1 VSFVNKTTL
10 IAIGLLVFVVGAA
23 TSVLL
28 LHYSTP
34 SEKGGEP
41 LGEKP
46 VVVEGPKTPLSG
58 VVLSTQQLE
67 AYRDLL
73 EKIVAQA
80 RSLQVLVPGVPLI
93 LPALVAESISSAIPL
108 ATQPGQLEYS
118 ATNVQV
124 AGIDEEDVV
133 KTNGYLIVV
142 ARGDGVAVI
151 DAVGRRV
158 LGYINTTSV
167 KGLYLQGNTLVVI
180 RADLSLGV
188 TIVVNESLQY
198 TVEYPLVDVLVYD
211 LTQPSSPRL
220 LYRVNVTCVFG
231 GSRLVENYLYVVGY
245 VESFRYTGDAVAP
258 LIPLVNERPIPRENI
273 VETGSYAS
281 YIVVLALDISSGE
294 YTVKAYTGGRVEWI
308 YMVRDK
314 LYVAWSS
321 ELDFV
326 YYEALLEILE
336 YLESTEV
343 IPSSKYEELKSL
355 LEQRALGRVLDE
367 LNKIA
372 EELRDREPIIREVN
386 ITDETLFLVL
396 TVSGLEVSEQGSFS
410 VPGLV
415 LDQFAIEELRGEH
428 GRFLVVATTVHNYSL
443 EFTLGCFDVLLL
455 EPIVIVEDNSTTTVT
470 YTTTSKRVCTF
481 YWFWLPLPSSTFNAV
496 YIVDENLNVV
506 SRLEGLA
513 AGERVYAARLI
524 KNILYLVTF
533 RIVDPLFAIDLS
545 DPYNPRVL
553 GYLKIPGF
561 SEYLHPL
568 SENLLLGVGLSGW
581 YLKISLFNV
590 TDPTNM
596 SEVVKLHFYKYS
608 WSEVLVNHRAFMI
621 DTRHSI
627 VVIPVS
633 TYTWSTWG
641 PRPVPVGFLVIRYS
655 VENASL
661 QVLAVIDLEGAM
673 RALCISDKLYLV
685 GYSRILVYKLPEL
698 ELAGEIEY

>member
-1 VSFVNKTTL
+1 
-10 IAIGLLVFVVGAA
+10 
-23 TSVLL
+23 
-28 LHYSTP
+28 
-34 SEKGGEP
+34 
-41 LGEKP
+41 
-46 VVVEGPKTPLSG
+46 
-58 VVLSTQQLE
+58 
-67 AYRDLL
+67 
-73 EKIVAQA
+73 
-80 RSLQVLVPGVPLI
+80 
-93 LPALVAESISSAIPL
+93 
-108 ATQPGQLEYS
+108 
-118 ATNVQV
+118 VQV

-142 ARGDGVAVI
+142 ARGDGVAII
-151 DAVGRRV
+151 DAVGERV
-158 LGYINTTSV
+158 LSYIKTTSV

-220 LYRVNVTCVFG
+220 LYHVNVTCVFG
-231 GSRLVENYLYVVGY
+231 GSRLVENYLYIVGY
-245 VESFRYTGDAVAP
+245 VESFRYTSDAVAP

-273 VETGSYAS
+273 VETGSYTS
-281 YIVVLALDISSGE
+281 YFVVLALDISSGE

-314 LYVAWSS
+314 LYVAWSGGP
-321 ELDFV
+321 DFV
-326 YYEALLEILE
+326 YYKALLELLE

-372 EELRDREPIIREVN
+372 EELRDREPIIGEVS

-396 TVSGLEVSEQGSFS
+396 TVSGLEVSKQGSFS

-443 EFTLGCFDVLLL
+443 KFMLGCFAVVLPDL
-455 EPIVIVEDNSTTTVT
+455 IVIVEDNSTTTVT
-470 YTTTSKRVCTF
+470 YTTTSERRCTF
-481 YWFWLPLPSSTFNAV
+481 YWSWLPWFWLPLPSSTFNAV

-513 AGERVYAARLI
+513 PGERVYAARLI

-533 RIVDPLFAIDLS
+533 RIVDPLFSIDLS

-596 SEVVKLHFYKYS
+596 SEVVKLRFPKYL
-608 WSEVLVNHRAFMI
+608 WSEVLVNHRAFTI

-627 VVIPVS
+627 VVIPV
-633 TYTWSTWG
+633 TTWFTWG
-641 PRPVPVGFLVIRYS
+641 SRPASGGFLVIRYS

>member
-10 IAIGLLVFVVGAA
+10 IAIGLLVFVMGAA
-23 TSVLL
+23 TSLLL

-34 SEKGGEP
+34 SERRGGP

-46 VVVEGPKTPLSG
+46 VVVEGPKTPLSR

-73 EKIVAQA
+73 EKIATQA

-93 LPALVAESISSAIPL
+93 LEALVEPYSSATPL
-108 ATQPGQLEYS
+108 TTQPGQLEYS

-151 DAVGRRV
+151 DAVRERV

-245 VESFRYTGDAVAP
+245 VESFRYTSGAVAP
-258 LIPLVNERPIPRENI
+258 LIPLVNERPIPRESI
-273 VETGSYAS
+273 VETGGYAS
-281 YIVVLALDISSGE
+281 YVVVLALDISSGE

-321 ELDFV
+321 GLDSV
-326 YYEALLEILE
+326 YYKALLEILE

-355 LEQRALGRVLDE
+355 LEQRALGRVRDE

-372 EELRDREPIIREVN
+372 EELRDREPIIREVS

-443 EFTLGCFDVLLL
+443 EFMLGCFAVLL
-455 EPIVIVEDNSTTTVT
+455 PDIIIVGDNSTTTVT
-470 YTTTSKRVCTF
+470 YTTTSERRCTF

-513 AGERVYAARLI
+513 PGERVYAARLI

-533 RIVDPLFAIDLS
+533 RIVDPLFAVDLS

-568 SENLLLGVGLSGW
+568 SENLLLGVGLSGV

-596 SEVVKLHFYKYS
+596 SEVVKLHFSMYS
-608 WSEVLVNHRAFMI
+608 WSEVLVNHRAFTI

-627 VVIPVS
+627 VVIPV
-633 TYTWSTWG
+633 TTFTFFTWG
-641 PRPVPVGFLVIRYS
+641 SRPALGGFLVIGYS

-661 QVLAVIDLEGAM
+661 RVLAVIDLEGAM
-673 RALCISDKLYLV
+673 RALCINDKLYLV

-698 ELAGEIEY
+698 ELAGEVKY

>member
-1 VSFVNKTTL
+1 VNKTTL

-34 SEKGGEP
+34 SERGREP
-41 LGEKP
+41 LREKP

-58 VVLSTQQLE
+58 VVLSTQQVE

-73 EKIVAQA
+73 EKIATQA
-80 RSLQVLVPGVPLI
+80 RSLQVLVPEAPLI
-93 LPALVAESISSAIPL
+93 LPALVAESSSSATPL
-108 ATQPGQLEYS
+108 ATRLGQLEHS

-124 AGIDEEDVV
+124 AGIDEDDVV

-142 ARGDGVAVI
+142 AREDGVAVI
-151 DAVGRRV
+151 DAVGERV
-158 LGYINTTSV
+158 LSYIKTTSV
-167 KGLYLQGNTLVVI
+167 EGLYLQGNTLVVI

-188 TIVVNESLQY
+188 TIAVNESLQY

-220 LYRVNVTCVFG
+220 LYHVNVTCVFG

-245 VESFRYTGDAVAP
+245 VESFRYTSDAVAP
-258 LIPLVNERPIPRENI
+258 LIPLVNERPIPRESI

-281 YIVVLALDISSGE
+281 YVVVLALDISSGE

-314 LYVAWSS
+314 LYVAWSGGP
-321 ELDFV
+321 DFV
-326 YYEALLEILE
+326 YYKALLKILE

-355 LEQRALGRVLDE
+355 LEQRAFGRVLDE

-372 EELRDREPIIREVN
+372 EELRDWKPIIRELN
-386 ITDETLFLVL
+386 ITDETFFLVL

-415 LDQFAIEELRGEH
+415 LDQFAVEELRGEH

-443 EFTLGCFDVLLL
+443 EFMPGCFNVPLP
-455 EPIVIVEDNSTTTVT
+455 EPIIIVEDNSTTTVT
-470 YTTTSKRVCTF
+470 YTTTSERRCTF
-481 YWFWLPLPSSTFNAV
+481 DRFWLLWFWLPPPSSTFNAV
-496 YIVDENLNVV
+496 YIVDENLNMV

-545 DPYNPRVL
+545 DPYDPRVL

-596 SEVVKLHFYKYS
+596 SEVVKLRFPKYL

-621 DTRHSI
+621 DTRHSV
-627 VVIPVS
+627 VVIPVI
-633 TYTWSTWG
+633 TWFTWG
-641 PRPVPVGFLVIRYS
+641 SVPASGGFLVIRYS

-673 RALCISDKLYLV
+673 RALRISDKLYLV
-685 GYSRILVYKLPEL
+685 GYSRVLVYKLPEL